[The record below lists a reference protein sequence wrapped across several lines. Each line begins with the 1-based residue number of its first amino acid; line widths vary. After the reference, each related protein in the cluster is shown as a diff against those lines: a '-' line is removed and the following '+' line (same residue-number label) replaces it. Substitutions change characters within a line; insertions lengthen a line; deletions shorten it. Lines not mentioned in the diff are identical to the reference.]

1 MVNSALEHHVVKPFL
16 LKFIKNFRIYHRLQQ
31 KPMNVKMHGCLLQ
44 VIVASKKSKWDPS
57 IFECIVLIYE
67 HMVSL
72 LVSDTD

>member
-1 MVNSALEHHVVKPFL
+1 
-16 LKFIKNFRIYHRLQQ
+16 
-31 KPMNVKMHGCLLQ
+31 MNVKMHGGLLQ